1 MKRDRATGLLTDW
14 ILAFLI
20 TLHFLR
26 KARHERQEASWKRS

>member
-1 MKRDRATGLLTDW
+1 VKRDRETGLLTDW

-26 KARHERQEASWKRS
+26 RTRRERREA